1 MKKYKKD
8 SVFWISVAVTM
19 IIIVYGILDVN
30 QLTLAADQMI
40 LFINTYFSRTYLIIV
55 FLFVVFCL
63 VLALSPFGRIK
74 LGPDHSVPEYSNV
87 SWFAMLFCAGMGI
100 GLVFW
105 GISEPLSHY
114 VSPANGIAGGTTEAA
129 AFSIRSCFMHWG
141 IHPWVIYSI
150 IGLGLAYAQFRKN
163 QPALISSLF
172 IPLLG
177 EKRMRGMLGKMIDI
191 FSIIVTVAG
200 VATSLGMAC
209 LQVCSGLN
217 FLYGIPD
224 TKQVW
229 IAVIIIV
236 SFIYLASALSGL
248 DKGIKLL
255 SNINLYLAVILL
267 AICFLIGP
275 SGEIVM
281 RFFRGTVDY
290 VCHFVQDS
298 LYLSSDGDNSWIY
311 NWRIFYWAW
320 WIAWAP
326 FVGIFI
332 ARISKGRTIREFLAG
347 VVLVPSAASLV
358 WFSIFGGMSLHTAAE
373 YTLEELEK
381 MAASP
386 ETALYIILNHYPF
399 GKILCAAALILL
411 LIFLITSAESA
422 TMVLGELSSD
432 GNLNPP
438 AKKKLIWGILLAA
451 VAMILVLS
459 GGVKPLQ
466 NASVAAS
473 LPFLFIMFF
482 SCISLLK
489 GLWEDWK
496 DKKRSA

>member
-1 MKKYKKD
+1 MEKYKRE
-8 SVFWISVAVTM
+8 SVFWISAVITLG
-19 IIIVYGILDVN
+19 IILYGILDAD
-30 QLTLAADQMI
+30 QFAAAADRMI
-40 LFINTYFSRTYLIIV
+40 LYIDTCFSRWYLVIV
-55 FLFVVFCL
+55 FLFVIFCI

-74 LGPDHSVPEYSNV
+74 LGSDDSVPEYSNV

-114 VSPANGIAGGTTEAA
+114 VSPVDGITGGTAEAA

-163 QPALISSLF
+163 RPALISSLF

-177 EKRMRGMLGKMIDI
+177 EKTVRGGIGKIIDI

-200 VATSLGMAC
+200 VSTSLGMAC

-229 IAVIIIV
+229 IAVIAIV
-236 SFIYLASALSGL
+236 SLIYLASALSGL

-255 SNINLYLAVILL
+255 SNINLYLAVALL
-267 AICFLIGP
+267 GICFLIGP

-281 RFFRGTVDY
+281 TLFHGTVDY
-290 VCHFVQDS
+290 VCNFVQDS
-298 LYLSSDGDNSWIY
+298 LHFSVDGDNTWIY

-332 ARISKGRTIREFLAG
+332 ARISKGRTIREFLSG

-358 WFSIFGGMSLHTAAE
+358 WFSVFGGMSLHTAAE
-373 YTLEELEK
+373 YTLEELK
-381 MAASP
+381 TITTSP
-386 ETALYIILNHYPF
+386 ETALYIILNHYPY
-399 GKILCAAALILL
+399 GKILCVIALVLL

-422 TMVLGELSSD
+422 TIVLGELSSD
-432 GNLNPP
+432 GVLDPP
-438 AKKKLIWGILLAA
+438 PKKKMIWGILLSAT
-451 VAMILVLS
+451 AMILVLS

-466 NASVAAS
+466 NASIAAS

-489 GLWEDWK
+489 GLWNEFK
-496 DKKRSA
+496 NSN